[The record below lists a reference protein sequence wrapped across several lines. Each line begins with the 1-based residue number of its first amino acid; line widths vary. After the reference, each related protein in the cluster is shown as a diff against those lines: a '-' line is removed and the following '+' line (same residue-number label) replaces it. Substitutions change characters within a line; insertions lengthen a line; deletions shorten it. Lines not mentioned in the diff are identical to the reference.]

1 LNHPQIIQE
10 YRQLVKLALP
20 ITIAQIAQIANG
32 FIDTIMAGRIG
43 PLALG
48 AIAIGVN
55 LWIPV
60 YLFCVGLLMATSSMV
75 SHHFGAGR
83 YSRIKD
89 LAVQST
95 LVALIL
101 GVIGFFVIRQTT
113 ELMGWIGISED
124 IVPVSAKYLMAVSWG
139 FPAVCIYLVLR
150 FLSEGIGFTRPM
162 MFIQVIG
169 LPINALLNYI
179 FMFGKLG
186 APAMGA
192 VGAGWATAAVMWIS
206 LLILIAYILMHRRY
220 SEIWLSVH
228 KPAAWGQTF
237 ELIRLGSP
245 IGFSLVSEV
254 GMFAAVALLMGSLG
268 VVEVAAHQIA
278 MNFAAMM
285 FMIPFGIAA
294 ATTVRVGHAL
304 GDNRIA
310 IARQRGMA
318 GISLASLCMF
328 ITAAVLLIF
337 PDRIVSIYT
346 TDVEVASMAK
356 SLLLMAAL
364 FQFSDGVQV
373 SSAGALRGMKDT
385 FFPMIVSFAAYW
397 LIGLPLS
404 YYLGINQHFGPQGL
418 WMGLVG
424 GLSVAAVL
432 LLWRFLAQSRKK
444 LAADFTH

>member
-1 LNHPQIIQE
+1 
-10 YRQLVKLALP
+10 
-20 ITIAQIAQIANG
+20 
-32 FIDTIMAGRIG
+32 
-43 PLALG
+43 
-48 AIAIGVN
+48 
-55 LWIPV
+55 
-60 YLFCVGLLMATSSMV
+60 
-75 SHHFGAGR
+75 
-83 YSRIKD
+83 
-89 LAVQST
+89 
-95 LVALIL
+95 
-101 GVIGFFVIRQTT
+101 
-113 ELMGWIGISED
+113 
-124 IVPVSAKYLMAVSWG
+124 
-139 FPAVCIYLVLR
+139 
-150 FLSEGIGFTRPM
+150 
-162 MFIQVIG
+162 
-169 LPINALLNYI
+169 
-179 FMFGKLG
+179 
-186 APAMGA
+186 
-192 VGAGWATAAVMWIS
+192 
-206 LLILIAYILMHRRY
+206 MHRRY
-220 SEIWLSVH
+220 SEIWSSVH
-228 KPAAWGQTF
+228 KPAAWGQTY

-304 GDNRIA
+304 GENRIA
-310 IARQRGMA
+310 IARQRGLA

-346 TDVEVASMAK
+346 RDVEVASMAK

-418 WMGLVG
+418 WLGLVG
-424 GLSVAAVL
+424 GLSIAAVL

-444 LAADFTH
+444 HTADFTH